1 MGLVSCRVSGDKFS
15 VVPHKNHFLIFAV
28 EFTLVEDLPWAMTIT
43 TFINSFVTHISVLL
57 FSENC
62 KLLLLL
68 LLLFRLAIYYFKILM
83 L

>member
-1 MGLVSCRVSGDKFS
+1 MSIIEHFYSFTKDLLV
-15 VVPHKNHFLIFAV
+15 L
-28 EFTLVEDLPWAMTIT
+28 LL
-43 TFINSFVTHISVLL
+43 THILLLL

-68 LLLFRLAIYYFKILM
+68 SLFGLAIYYFKILV

>member
-1 MGLVSCRVSGDKFS
+1 MSFEQNKHTMTTVCNSAIIRLS
-15 VVPHKNHFLIFAV
+15 FLRANTV
-28 EFTLVEDLPWAMTIT
+28 KEKVL
-43 TFINSFVTHISVLL
+43 THILLLL

-68 LLLFRLAIYYFKILM
+68 LSLFGLAIYYFKILV

>member
-1 MGLVSCRVSGDKFS
+1 MPIIEHFQSFTKDTSFQISFLLVLLLTYI
-15 VVPHKNHFLIFAV
+15 LI
-28 EFTLVEDLPWAMTIT
+28 
-43 TFINSFVTHISVLL
+43 LL

-68 LLLFRLAIYYFKILM
+68 FGLAIYYFKIIM

>member
-1 MGLVSCRVSGDKFS
+1 MSFEQNKHTMTTVCNSAIIRLS
-15 VVPHKNHFLIFAV
+15 FLRANTV
-28 EFTLVEDLPWAMTIT
+28 KEKVL
-43 TFINSFVTHISVLL
+43 THILLLL

-68 LLLFRLAIYYFKILM
+68 SLFGLAIYYFKILV